1 MSKPVTAR
9 DVARVAGVSQATVSY
24 VVNDSPTQKIS
35 AETRAR
41 VLAAVER
48 LGYTPSA
55 AARALRRGTSDI
67 VLLLI
72 PDLPYGPTVA
82 SMIEELTDALEPV
95 GLSTVTRRM
104 RSGRPVDDLWRDI
117 RPVAV
122 VVIGGLGDA
131 DEAALGQAGIPVLTT
146 TLMPASGHPGVVVPQ
161 TVIGRLQVEHLAATG
176 HRRIG
181 YAAPDDARVSDFYRL
196 RLDGVRTACLDL
208 GLDDPVVIP
217 VHLDAADGERA
228 VLRWRGLEPPVTG
241 VAAYNDETAFALIAG
256 LHRAGL
262 AAPRDL
268 AVIGV
273 DNIPLAGLATPALTT
288 VDQSIPAM
296 AAFLAAS
303 VAHLVQG
310 APAPEPLGEDTVTLV
325 VRESA

>member
-1 MSKPVTAR
+1 MPKPVTAR
-9 DVARVAGVSQATVSY
+9 DVARAAGVSQATVSY
-24 VVNDSPTQKIS
+24 VINDNPTQKIS
-35 AETRAR
+35 PETRAR
-41 VLAAVER
+41 VLEAVER

-55 AARALRRGTSDI
+55 AARALRRGTSDV

-82 SMIEELTDALEPV
+82 SVIEELTDDLEPA

-104 RSGRPVDDLWRDI
+104 RAGRPVAELWREI

-122 VVIGGLGDA
+122 IVIGGMTQE
-131 DEAALGQAGIPVLTT
+131 DEAALASAGIPVLST
-146 TLMPASGHPGVVVPQ
+146 TLAPTSGHPGTTVPQ
-161 TVIGRLQVEHLAATG
+161 TVIGRLQAEHLAATG
-176 HRRIG
+176 HRRLG

-196 RLDGVRTACLDL
+196 RLDGVRSTCLDL
-208 GLDDPVVIP
+208 GLDDPVIIP

-228 VLRWRGLEPPVTG
+228 VQRWRALDPPVTG
-241 VAAYNDETAFALIAG
+241 VCAYNDETAFALVAG

-262 AAPRDL
+262 SAPGDL

-273 DNIPLAGLATPALTT
+273 DNIPLAKLASPPLTT
-288 VDQSIPAM
+288 VDQNVDTM
-296 AAFLAAS
+296 AAYLAGS
-303 VAHLVQG
+303 IVHLVQG
-310 APAPEPLGEDTVTLV
+310 GTAPAPLGEDTVTLI